1 MKQVQKVWAELS
13 AKPQKVELGIIQDVI
28 KEYKQGMDLF
38 TSGFSS
44 IDRASEILTQA
55 ERLYEKAEQQAKD
68 LGVDMGSQT
77 EKFGN
82 KLKSNAKEARKI
94 AQRK

>member
-1 MKQVQKVWAELS
+1 
-13 AKPQKVELGIIQDVI
+13 
-28 KEYKQGMDLF
+28 
-38 TSGFSS
+38 
-44 IDRASEILTQA
+44 
-55 ERLYEKAEQQAKD
+55 
-68 LGVDMGSQT
+68 MGSQT